1 MPNEKKY
8 RICSHSTNYFD
19 PFPVV
24 TSRVRSVL
32 IQGENYM
39 KLCIVGTG
47 YVGLVSAA
55 CFAEMGNTVSC
66 VDVNPAVVDKLN
78 AGSVHIFEPGLEPMV
93 RHSRADGRLTFTTS
107 LAQGIAEAD
116 CAFICVGTPPQ
127 PDGSCDLSYVRQV
140 ASEIGQHMQK
150 SMVVVDKSTV
160 PVGTADEVRGL
171 IEKELTK
178 RGVDLHV
185 DVVSNPEFLKEGD
198 AISDFMKPDRVVI
211 GTDSE
216 NAAALMRELYAPFA
230 RTRDKIIGM
239 GVRSAEMTKYAAN
252 CMLAT
257 KISFINEIATI
268 CTQVGADV
276 RDVRTGIGSDS
287 RIGYQFIYPGVGYG
301 GSCFPKDVKALIR
314 TAENAGVRP
323 ELLNAVEAVNA
334 RQKKYMASRVEEYF
348 APQGGVA
355 GKTLAMWGLAFKANT
370 DDMRE
375 AAAITII
382 NELTS
387 RGMKIRAFDP
397 VAAENARAIFADN
410 KLVEIVD
417 DQYAAC
423 QGAQALMVVTE
434 WNQFRNPDFAKVR
447 SLLTAPLL
455 FDGRNLYSPTTM
467 AAHGFAY
474 FCIGR
479 ANA

>member
-1 MPNEKKY
+1 
-8 RICSHSTNYFD
+8 
-19 PFPVV
+19 
-24 TSRVRSVL
+24 
-32 IQGENYM
+32 M
-39 KLCIVGTG
+39 KLCIIGTG

-55 CFAEMGNTVSC
+55 CFAEMGNTVTC
-66 VDVNPAVVDKLN
+66 VDVNPAVVEKLN

-230 RTRDKIIGM
+230 RTRDKIIVM

-397 VAAENARAIFADN
+397 VDADNARTIFADN